1 MEAFQLEAFE
11 LDKKVKRLLKELVSA
26 PFDDQDPDHY
36 MWRQTL
42 FSYFYDVQSFAGFWL
57 RYFSRSVV
65 EEGVVRRNDWG
76 YLILP
81 SGRVLFKGTLFEV
94 LETKEDSPQWVI
106 GSLLDRERYIEE
118 RAGFDEPQPLCLEG
132 KRVRLRSESLFEHN
146 VFTKKWIQFQKD
158 PFFFLDVEYHAKDG
172 TIEMLRL
179 QVSPLSKETVEQL
192 SQCILSSNQADPL
205 SWDLF
210 KGMVRFQQKTE
221 KGTFLYD
228 VAFPWSEAKLMMLN
242 DDRIDSEWWAFL
254 HSSLVDTWLLEV
266 FQQSMSFHDQ
276 R

>member
-1 MEAFQLEAFE
+1 MEKFQLEAFE

-57 RYFSRSVV
+57 RYFSRSIV

-76 YLILP
+76 YLALP
-81 SGRVLFKGTLFEV
+81 SGRVLLKGNLFEV

-118 RAGFDEPQPLCLEG
+118 RAGIDEPKPLLLEG

-146 VFTKKWIQFQKD
+146 TSMKKWIQFQKES
-158 PFFFLDVEYHAKDG
+158 FFFLGVEHHAKDG
-172 TIEMLRL
+172 TIETLRL
-179 QVSPLSKETVEQL
+179 QVLPLPWETVEQL
-192 SQCILSSNQADPL
+192 NQYIISSNQADPL
-205 SWDLF
+205 PWDLF
-210 KGMVRFQQKTE
+210 KGIVRFQQKTK
-221 KGTFLYD
+221 KGTSLYD
-228 VAFPWSEAKLMMLN
+228 VTFPWSEAKSAMLN
-242 DDRIDSEWWAFL
+242 NDRIDSEWWAFL
-254 HSSLVDTWLLEV
+254 HSSLVDTWLFEV
-266 FQQSMSFHDQ
+266 FQQSMSLYNQ